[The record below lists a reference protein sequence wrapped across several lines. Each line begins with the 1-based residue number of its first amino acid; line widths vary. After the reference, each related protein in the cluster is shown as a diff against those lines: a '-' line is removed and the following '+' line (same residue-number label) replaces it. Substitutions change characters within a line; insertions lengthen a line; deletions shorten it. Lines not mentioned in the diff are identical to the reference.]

1 MRRSVNFDEAEY
13 AGSDEKGMVKV
24 GYDVSEKQGIRATL
38 CDPLTSSFWL
48 RSFGGSGS
56 VE

>member
-1 MRRSVNFDEAEY
+1 VRRSVNFDEAEY
-13 AGSDEKGMVKV
+13 FGSDEKGMVKV
-24 GYDVSEKQGIRATL
+24 GYDVSESKGSALRYAI
-38 CDPLTSSFWL
+38 LTSSFWL